1 MLLAIRH
8 NERTIF
14 NVMKS

>member
-8 NERTIF
+8 SFREGH
-14 NVMKS
+14 